1 MTRVFYLFPRTDAK
15 RLVCRAYGVVSISA
29 SQLRYSGG
37 RHNDGKLGNNVGT
50 QTKINAS
57 LFSERQK
64 IEQVK
69 VR

>member
-1 MTRVFYLFPRTDAK
+1 MM
-15 RLVCRAYGVVSISA
+15 
-29 SQLRYSGG
+29 
-37 RHNDGKLGNNVGT
+37 GNNVGT

-57 LFSERQK
+57 LFLERQK